1 LQATMIAV
9 ADAVA
14 GAAVLVM
21 GEGAEGVPAALVRGV
36 ERWVSRD
43 DGPGMAAG
51 IRPVEQDMFR

>member
-1 LQATMIAV
+1 MIAV

-36 ERWVSRD
+36 GRWVSRD